1 MPLAPLARSCG
12 RPIGR
17 TGEHGPTHKENV
29 KLAGADLRRCGTLPG
44 VSESNEPVPFAYLG
58 APNADLYVA
67 VLRAFAQARERFT
80 VHLRPEDIAGELR
93 AQPVSARPAGDQPG
107 FGPPEAET
115 VGAALDQ
122 LVRWGNLRADA
133 DTGRVT
139 SVEDFHRARY
149 LYQLTKHGQAAVR
162 AVAVYDEALGQRG
175 QLQSV
180 ALADIAEQL
189 ASLLALAGEASPDP
203 AKTHLLLL
211 TLAERFGSLADNAQ
225 AFMASLRRTADFQDG
240 DEEAFIAYKD
250 RLVEYIER
258 FIADLANRGAQ
269 IADLLGRLSA
279 VGVDRLLV
287 DAARREAED
296 AVPDGGSGSA
306 EGGAG
311 DQDRHQA
318 HETALTGWR
327 NRWRGLNDWFLS
339 RSARQPSQAKLLRSA
354 AVSAITNL
362 VNTVAAL
369 NERRGGRSDRS
380 ADFRALARL
389 FAEAPDDADAHR
401 LWRTAFALSPA
412 RHLSVDA
419 DSEAAW
425 LEAELPPGTPWAEA
439 PALRISP
446 RLRETGSYERRGSPN
461 RIADR
466 GDARRALAEQA
477 DQEAAQTAA
486 ARARL
491 ATHGEVLLSDLAE
504 PAGPDGLDPEAF
516 RLFLALLGD
525 ALSARRPGDKQSTAM
540 SADGTLEIRLELVDA
555 ARLVRIPTADGD
567 LTGPEYRI
575 EIVDLV
581 PGAPAEPL
589 AEEGAA

>member
-1 MPLAPLARSCG
+1 M
-12 RPIGR
+12 
-17 TGEHGPTHKENV
+17 
-29 KLAGADLRRCGTLPG
+29 
-44 VSESNEPVPFAYLG
+44 SESTEPLPFAYLS
-58 APNADLYVA
+58 APNTDLYVA
-67 VLRAFAQARERFT
+67 VLRAFGQARERFT
-80 VHLRPEDIAGELR
+80 VHLRPEDVAEELR
-93 AQPVSARPAGDQPG
+93 LQPG
-107 FGPPEAET
+107 EAET
-115 VGAALDQ
+115 VGAALEQ
-122 LVRWGNLRADA
+122 LVRWGNLRADV

-139 SVEDFHRARY
+139 SVQDFHRARY
-149 LYQLTKHGQAAVR
+149 LYQLTRHGQAAIR
-162 AVAVYDEALGQRG
+162 AITVYDEALGQRG

-189 ASLLALAGEASPDP
+189 AALLALAGEEDPDP

-225 AFMASLRRTADFQDG
+225 AFMASLRRTADFQDAG
-240 DEEAFIAYKD
+240 EDAFIAYKD

-279 VGVDRLLV
+279 VGVDRLLA
-287 DAARREAED
+287 DAAWREAAD
-296 AVPDGGSGSA
+296 AVPDGGSVA
-306 EGGAG
+306 A
-311 DQDRHQA
+311 QA
-318 HETALTGWR
+318 DPGTPVLHLAQEIALTGWR
-327 NRWRGLNDWFLS
+327 NRWRGLTDWFLS
-339 RSARQPSQAKLLRSA
+339 RSARQPSQAKLLRGA
-354 AVSAITNL
+354 AVSAITGL

-380 ADFRALARL
+380 ADFRALARF

-401 LWRTAFALSPA
+401 LWRAAFALSPA

-425 LEAELPPGTPWAEA
+425 LEADLPPGTPWADA

-466 GDARRALAEQA
+466 TEARQALVEQAEQ
-477 DQEAAQTAA
+477 ETAQTAA
-486 ARARL
+486 ARSRL
-491 ATHGEVLLSDLAE
+491 ATRGEVMLSDLAA
-504 PAGPDGLDPEAF
+504 PAGPEGLDPEAF

-525 ALSARRPGDKQSTAM
+525 ALSARRPDQKQSGAV

-555 ARLVRIPTADGD
+555 ARLVRIPTVDGV
-567 LTGPEYRI
+567 LTGPEHRI
-575 EIVDLV
+575 EIIDLV
-581 PGAPAEPL
+581 Q
-589 AEEGAA
+589 EGAA